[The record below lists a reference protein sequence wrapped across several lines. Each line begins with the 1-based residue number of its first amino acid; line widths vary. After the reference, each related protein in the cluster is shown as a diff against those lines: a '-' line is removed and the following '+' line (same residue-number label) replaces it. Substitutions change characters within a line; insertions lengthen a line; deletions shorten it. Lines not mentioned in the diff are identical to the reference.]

1 TRDNQI
7 NRYETM
13 GSHRS
18 IISAVG
24 ITKQFPVS
32 IIIAIPQQLIE
43 HFRFHALYFLC
54 ERAIMIAVIWFDT
67 LLCQASYLLQ
77 EKPKLFSTKRVFL
90 S

>member
-1 TRDNQI
+1 MTDKKAAGASPRCLRRIWDC
-7 NRYETM
+7 T
-13 GSHRS
+13 
-18 IISAVG
+18 V
-24 ITKQFPVS
+24 TKQFPVS